1 MFGIEQM
8 SRDIRSLTITVDR
21 LSNSLQAQNGLI
33 TEQTNLY
40 KERGLKNTKKLLLEI
55 RGLKS
60 KKEVNKHIDKIL
72 LDIEEQ
78 MK

>member
-21 LSNSLQAQNGLI
+21 LSNSLQTQNGLI
-33 TEQTNLY
+33 VEQTSLY

>member
-21 LSNSLQAQNGLI
+21 LSNNLQNQNGLI
-33 TEQTNLY
+33 REQTNLY